1 MPDDAFIDR
10 YRLANGYA
18 RAARPRGV
26 FMRLGEEV
34 TSILRNGTAV
44 QGVRTREGEIHA
56 RRVVDAGGAWAG
68 LLAWEVGARL
78 PMAPVRSHYWI
89 IEPEASFPA
98 DMPYV
103 ILPDTHAYVRP
114 EPGGLIVGLREP
126 SSMSVDPRSLP
137 GNLAGISFGDEAE
150 GWDIYIQGSE
160 GLRRFYPAL
169 DQARFTEFITGLS
182 TYTPDGQFVIGPV
195 PHLDGYLVASGCCG
209 AGMAAS
215 GGIGLAIAELV
226 AGRQRTLD
234 LEPFRADRFGAVDL
248 SSQEFRAGCAA
259 TRSAKVSG

>member
-1 MPDDAFIDR
+1 MGWIAGLGGRSPSSDGAGPQSLLDHRAGGVIPSPYALCDSAGCTCLRPAGTGRPDR
-10 YRLANGYA
+10 GPA
-18 RAARPRGV
+18 RA
-26 FMRLGEEV
+26 
-34 TSILRNGTAV
+34 ILH
-44 QGVRTREGEIHA
+44 ECCSPHP
-56 RRVVDAGGAWAG
+56 AWQPC
-68 LLAWEVGARL
+68 R
-78 PMAPVRSHYWI
+78 
-89 IEPEASFPA
+89 
-98 DMPYV
+98 
-103 ILPDTHAYVRP
+103 
-114 EPGGLIVGLREP
+114 
-126 SSMSVDPRSLP
+126 
-137 GNLAGISFGDEAE
+137 ISFGDEAE